1 MATLIQK
8 IKDIDWEKITEDMH
22 QNGYAIIPNL
32 IDNDSCEELKAG
44 YEKPEP
50 IEKE

>member
-1 MATLIQK
+1 MATLMQK

-44 YEKPEP
+44 YEKNRNL
-50 IEKE
+50 